1 LIETSAE
8 EIARSH
14 RWHAIQCN
22 NAAWSLSELAAR
34 TAHQDAEMLDAAHAA
49 AFHWS
54 KVGSELQVIR
64 AKMLLGHVHASLGH
78 GDLALGYAH
87 ESYEYVVNH
96 DPQDWE
102 LALAHAVLAHA
113 AFAADERNLHH
124 EHYARANALGDAI
137 ADPEDREIFFATF
150 TRIPGP

>member
-1 LIETSAE
+1 MIETSAE
-8 EIARSH
+8 EVARSH
-14 RWHAIQCN
+14 RWHAVQCN

-78 GDLALGYAH
+78 GELALRYAT
-87 ESYEYVVNH
+87 ESY
-96 DPQDWE
+96 DSLAAQQTPDWE

-113 AFAADERNLHH
+113 AFAAAARDLQR
-124 EHYARANALGDAI
+124 EHYAVARALGQAI
-137 ADPEDREIFFATF
+137 ADPEDKQIFFNTF
-150 TRIPGP
+150 NRIPGP